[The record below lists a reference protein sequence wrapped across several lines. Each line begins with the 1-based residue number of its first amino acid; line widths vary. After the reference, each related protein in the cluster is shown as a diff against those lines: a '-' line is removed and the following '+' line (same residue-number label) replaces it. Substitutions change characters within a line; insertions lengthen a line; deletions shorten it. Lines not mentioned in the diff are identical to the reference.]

1 MEFNSINSSL
11 DVKSEDL
18 DIEDDLDLADDFIDT
33 VLKQVESLCETI
45 TNGDPNLQRKL
56 EVNQNLN
63 EAVSCYRVKL
73 LYKQCKIEGKVE
85 KEDKNDEKNQGW
97 DKNEISLSDISN
109 SDSNTLNKYIKKKV
123 LLLVLPRPK
132 PQKSSTKFG
141 AKYVF
146 SPDLFNK
153 ASEKLKKQCGS
164 PDTTRLGIEGRI
176 ELEKI
181 H

>member
-1 MEFNSINSSL
+1 MEFNSVNSSL

-45 TNGDPNLQRKL
+45 TKGDPNLQRKL

-85 KEDKNDEKNQGW
+85 KEDTNDEKNQDW

-109 SDSNTLNKYIKKKV
+109 SDSKTLNKSIKKKV

-132 PQKSSTKFG
+132 PQNSSTKFG

-153 ASEKLKKQCGS
+153 ASEKLKKQYGS

-176 ELEKI
+176 ELAKF